1 MKDLEQI
8 LTWSDDIYRFV
19 MLVMD
24 HMKRPRDYGTGEVLN
39 MVEIHTIAMIAKN
52 PGICVSD
59 IAKMWN
65 RTLGAA
71 SRNVDRLHAK
81 GYIEKKKTEDNGKT
95 VHLYVTEQ
103 GQKLADRHHSYDLDV
118 ACKYF
123 NIVSEKYSIQ
133 DLETFHA
140 ILGTLHDFFESEGQT

>member
-1 MKDLEQI
+1 MRDLEQI

-19 MLVMD
+19 LLVMD
-24 HMKRPRDYGTGEVLN
+24 HMKRPRNYGTGEVLN
-39 MVEIHTIAMIAKN
+39 MVEIHTIAMIANN

-71 SRNVDRLHAK
+71 SRNVDRLNAK
-81 GYIEKKKTEDNGKT
+81 GYVEKKKTEDNGKT
-95 VHLYVTEQ
+95 VHLYVTER
-103 GQKLADRHHSYDLDV
+103 GQQLADQHHSYDLEV
-118 ACKYF
+118 ACKF
-123 NIVSEKYSIQ
+123 FDVISEKYSIQ

-140 ILGTLHDFFESEGQT
+140 ILLTLHEFFEKEGKT